1 MVSALGARARVRQDE
16 ASLAD
21 FLAALQTLEIYFDP
35 ESTPPGYSS
44 FPPIYGGGDKFYDD
58 NQWLG
63 LDFLHAYALTND
75 EHWLEKSK
83 LIWEFSMSGWDEID
97 HGGGIYWKEGDI
109 STKNTCSNGPAA
121 VHNMMLYE
129 VTGDPTYL
137 EWAIK
142 IMEWLEATLYDD
154 LSGVYWDNI
163 DIGGQIDRT
172 RYTYNTGTPMEA
184 CARLYRATDDEVW
197 LEKARALASASLE
210 RFASVIDDNGV
221 RTFPPTPWFNA
232 VLQRGYNELLAVDPD
247 GDRQFIEALPASLLR
262 AWPQYLT
269 ADGLL
274 PPDWSR
280 QDASSQPL
288 DLLEQA
294 AVIEIASLGAMHL
307 EL

>member
-1 MVSALGARARVRQDE
+1 MRQDE
-16 ASLAD
+16 ESLAD
-21 FLAALQTLEIYFDP
+21 FLAALETLEIYFDP

-121 VHNMMLYE
+121 VHNMMLFE
-129 VTGDPTYL
+129 ATGDPVYL

-142 IMEWLEATLYDD
+142 IMAWLEATLYDD

-163 DIGGQIDRT
+163 DIGGRIDRT

-184 CARLYRATDDEVW
+184 SARLYQATGDVTW
-197 LEKARALASASLE
+197 LEKAKALATSSFE
-210 RFASVIDDNGV
+210 RFAVVIDDNGV

-232 VLQRGYNELLAVDPD
+232 VLQRGYNELYAVDPD
-247 GDRQFIEALPASLLR
+247 SDPQFIEALPASLLR
-262 AWPQYLT
+262 AWPQNLT
-269 ADGLL
+269 DDGLL
-274 PPDWSR
+274 PSDWSR

-307 EL
+307 S